1 MGKTYIILPI
11 THPANRLGGFK
22 LRFGGMNIE
31 KAIALFLALVLAVYS
46 YTAFFEMDY
55 LLPPILQRNPVWPS
69 TFPKIL
75 SVMGLIACALVFLN
89 IEKSEKQ
96 VGDDLDISNWRAYKI
111 IHAFSLIFGMVVY
124 ALVLRPL
131 GFIGATFIFLF
142 ASSLLLGEKRYFLL
156 AIVCLISSFS
166 IWYLVDDVLGIYMS
180 PLPSWLSAR

>member
-1 MGKTYIILPI
+1 MALYIPQDSFCD
-11 THPANRLGGFK
+11 GFNC
-22 LRFGGMNIE
+22 LC
-31 KAIALFLALVLAVYS
+31 VS
-46 YTAFFEMDY
+46 
-55 LLPPILQRNPVWPS
+55 
-69 TFPKIL
+69 
-75 SVMGLIACALVFLN
+75 FLN

-111 IHAFSLIFGMVVY
+111 IHAFSLIFGMVAY

-142 ASSLLLGEKRYFLL
+142 ASSLLLGEKRYVLL